1 MYCQVL
7 FDCILNYP
15 VFGCKVSFNGSW
27 QWAGPGVSSRII
39 AFVREHGCSS
49 HNPSLWLLMAQDF
62 SFFCPEDVTLKDLF
76 NSWTIKRVLL
86 VPSVSSGIIAFVRE
100 HGCSSHNPAF
110 WLLMLRS
117 FFCACLAV
125 CVSMRSL
132 NVCDVGE

>member
-15 VFGCKVSFNGSW
+15 VVGCKVSFNGSW

-49 HNPSLWLLMAQDF
+49 HYPELWLLMAQDF

-86 VPSVSSGIIAFVRE
+86 MA
-100 HGCSSHNPAF
+100 
-110 WLLMLRS
+110 RS
-117 FFCACLAV
+117 FFQGLLLL
-125 CVSMRSL
+125 CVSTVAQVIIL
-132 NVCDVGE
+132 HYGF